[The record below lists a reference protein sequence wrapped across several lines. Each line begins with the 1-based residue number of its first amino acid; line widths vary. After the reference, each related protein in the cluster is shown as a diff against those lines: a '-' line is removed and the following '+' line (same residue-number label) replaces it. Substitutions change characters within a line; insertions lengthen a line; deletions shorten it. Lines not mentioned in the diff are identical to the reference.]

1 MDNLLH
7 SGKVRNV
14 YEMGED
20 YLLMKATDRVSSF
33 DKHIGIISGKGN
45 LLNLMSQYWF
55 NNTKHIIDNHLVD
68 TQDNVS
74 LVHKCR
80 PFMIEVVV
88 RGYITGNT
96 STSLWT
102 HYNRGSRVYCGI
114 IFPDGLK
121 KHQKLDKAVV
131 TPTTKGIVD
140 KPITADDIVKEGYM
154 TFSEWNYISEKA
166 LELFSFG
173 QKIADEANLILVD
186 TKYEFGKDK
195 NGKIL
200 LIDELHTCD
209 SSRYWIK
216 SSYEDRIN
224 NELDPEKLDKD
235 CIRDWIKSVCDPYK
249 EEIPEIPE
257 YIVWKAY
264 NAYKQFYDSIS
275 SVKISNLPVNNNNL
289 VIIMSG
295 SEKDSGHVEK
305 IETALTHEFIG
316 YRSYISSAHK
326 NTQDVLDLIKKYDDY
341 NRLNRRIV
349 WITVA
354 GRSNA
359 LSGVV
364 AANSRFPVIACPP
377 FANQMDMLV
386 NINSTIQCPS
396 KVPVMTILEP
406 SNVALAIRKIFDLH
420 N

>member
-1 MDNLLH
+1 MNNLLH
-7 SGKVRNV
+7 SGKVRDV
-14 YEMGED
+14 YNIGENF
-20 YLLMKATDRVSSF
+20 LLLNATDRVSSF
-33 DKHIGIISGKGN
+33 DKHIGTIPGKGN
-45 LLNLMSQYWF
+45 LLNLMTQYWF
-55 NNTKHIIDNHLVD
+55 NNTKHIIDNHLLD
-68 TQDNVS
+68 IEDNVA

-102 HYNRGSRVYCGI
+102 HYNRGERVYCGI
-114 IFPDGLK
+114 TFPDGLK
-121 KHQKLDKAVV
+121 KHQKLEKAIV
-131 TPTTKGIVD
+131 TPTTKGVVD
-140 KPITADDIVKEGYM
+140 KPITADDIVNEGYM
-154 TFSEWNYISEKA
+154 TSNEWNYISEKA
-166 LELFSFG
+166 LELFLFG
-173 QKIADEANLILVD
+173 QKVAQEAGLILVD

-216 SSYEDRIN
+216 SSY
-224 NELDPEKLDKD
+224 NERVFNGLEPEKLDKD
-235 CIRDWIKSVCDPYK
+235 CIRDWVKSVCDPYK
-249 EEIPEIPE
+249 ENIPDIPNDL
-257 YIVWKAY
+257 VKKAY

-275 SVKISNLPVNNNNL
+275 SVKISELTVNNNNL

-295 SEKDSGHVEK
+295 SEKDAGHVEK
-305 IETALTHEFIG
+305 IEKALTNESIG
-316 YRSYISSAHK
+316 YRSFVSSAHK
-326 NTQDVLDLIKKYDDY
+326 NTQDVLDLIKNYDHY

-349 WITVA
+349 WVTVA

-364 AANSRFPVIACPP
+364 AANSRFPVVACPP
-377 FANQMDMLV
+377 FANQTDMMV